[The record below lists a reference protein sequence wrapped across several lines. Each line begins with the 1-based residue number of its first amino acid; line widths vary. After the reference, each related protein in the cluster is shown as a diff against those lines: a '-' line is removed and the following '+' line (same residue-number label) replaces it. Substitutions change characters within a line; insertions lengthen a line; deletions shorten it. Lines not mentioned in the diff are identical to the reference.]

1 MTRRESRYHRQGVE
15 DSKNSFDNTWLCCI
29 CGTAEC
35 DGVHNGLRLYRQNSK
50 HFWLQRTEGREWKYG
65 AVYT

>member
-1 MTRRESRYHRQGVE
+1 MTRRESRYHRQVVE
-15 DSKNSFDNTWLCCI
+15 DSKNSFDNTWLCRV

-35 DGVHNGLRLYRQNSK
+35 DGVHNGLWLYRQNSK
-50 HFWLQRTEGREWKYG
+50 HFWLQRTEGRERKYG